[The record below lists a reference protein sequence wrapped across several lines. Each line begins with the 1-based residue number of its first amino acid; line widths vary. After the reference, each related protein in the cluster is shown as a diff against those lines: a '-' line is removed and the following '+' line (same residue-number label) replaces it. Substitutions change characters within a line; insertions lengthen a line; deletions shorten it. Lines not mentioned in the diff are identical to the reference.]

1 MKLLPVIFKRQ
12 FAHYARTPGTYLSV
26 ATFSVTSVALGLHMS
41 PWPAQDSSHVQIFFQ
56 LHPWLYLLLI
66 PVLAAQLWSDE
77 SNAGFL
83 DLMKTLP
90 ITTLEWVAGKFLAAW
105 AVAGMALMLTLPL
118 VIIANYLGK
127 ADNSVIASQL
137 MSSWLLA
144 GSYLSV
150 GCFIFTLMRQRTALL
165 IVTCGLLLMVSG
177 LSYLLDA
184 LKHQAPIWVADSL
197 VSLSPFSRYSAIDNG
212 KLTLRD
218 TLYFISMI
226 LAFLAATVVTLNY
239 KNN

>member
-12 FAHYARTPGTYLSV
+12 FAHYAGTPGTYLSV
-26 ATFSVTSVALGLHMS
+26 ATFSVISVALGLHMS
-41 PWPAQDSSHVQIFFQ
+41 SWPEHDSSHLQIFFQ

-66 PVLAAQLWSDE
+66 PLLAAQLWSDE

-90 ITTLEWVAGKFLAAW
+90 ITTFDWVVGKFLAAW
-105 AVAGMALMLTLPL
+105 VVVGIALLLTFPL
-118 VIIANYLGK
+118 VIVANYLCM
-127 ADNSVIASQL
+127 ADNSVIASQFI
-137 MSSWLLA
+137 SSWLLA
-144 GSYLSV
+144 GSYLSA
-150 GCFIFTLMRQRTALL
+150 GCFIFTLVRQRTALFIL
-165 IVTCGLLLMVSG
+165 TLGLLLIISG

-184 LKHQAPIWVADSL
+184 LEHQAPIWAVDSL
-197 VSLSPFSRYSAIDNG
+197 VSLSPFSRYSSIDNG

-226 LAFLAATVVTLNY
+226 LAFLAATTVTLNY
-239 KNN
+239 NHS

>member
-1 MKLLPVIFKRQ
+1 LKLLPVIFKRQ
-12 FAHYARTPGTYLSV
+12 LNHYARTPGTYLSI
-26 ATFSVTSVALGLHMS
+26 AIFSVLSVALGLHMS
-41 PWPAQDSSHVQIFFQ
+41 PWPEEDSSNMQIFFQ

-66 PVLAAQLWSDE
+66 SVLAAQLWSDE

-83 DLMKTLP
+83 ELMKTLP
-90 ITTLEWVAGKFLAAW
+90 ITTFEWVFGKFLAAW
-105 AVAGMALMLTLPL
+105 VVAGIGLLLTFPL
-118 VIIANYLGK
+118 VITANYLGG
-127 ADNSVIASQL
+127 AENGVIASQF

-150 GCFIFTLMRQRTALL
+150 GFFIFTLVRQRNALFILTVGLML
-165 IVTCGLLLMVSG
+165 IISG

-184 LKHQAPIWVADSL
+184 LEHQVPLWAVDSL

-212 KLTLRD
+212 KFTLRD

-226 LAFLAATVVTLNY
+226 LAFLAATTVTLNY
-239 KNN
+239 KYS